1 MTESAFELKGIK
13 IYLRYPEMEDMA
25 EFIKLNKQSVDFH
38 KGLANPPKDDKSFV
52 EFFAKNERPENENF
66 FICLVETDEIAGS
79 IGLSQIFRG
88 GFQNAY
94 LGYQVGE
101 KFAGKG
107 FASEAIELIIKFAF
121 EDLNLHRI
129 EANIQPHNLPS
140 IAVVKKNGFSKEGFS
155 PKYLNIDDI
164 WRDHE
169 RWAILNEN
177 WNKEK

>member
-1 MTESAFELKGIK
+1 MLKGK
-13 IYLRYPEMEDMA
+13 TVYLRYPKMDDLD
-25 EFIKLNKQSVDFH
+25 EFSELNKTSINFH
-38 KGLANPPKDDKSFV
+38 KGLANPPKDRKSYI

-101 KFAGKG
+101 NFAGKG
-107 FASEAIELIIKFAF
+107 FASEAIFLIVKFAF
-121 EDLNLHRI
+121 EELKLHRV
-129 EANIQPHNLPS
+129 EANIQPHNLAS

-177 WNKEK
+177 WSNQI